1 MTTASAHRTRCYC
14 ARAFSTLSGD
24 PSALTSLPTRAKLR
38 SPAVTLPSIILLT
51 ASPQVLPYALADF
64 LHFHYPSPGPALREY
79 IRSQISITPCSE
91 DQPAPRSFKYSKK
104 AVILNEVKDLLFSF
118 PGTGSLI
125 KCRSM

>member
-1 MTTASAHRTRCYC
+1 MITVSVHRTRCCC
-14 ARAFSTLSGD
+14 ARISSTLSGG
-24 PSALTSLPTRAKLR
+24 PSASAFPQIRAKLR

-51 ASPQVLPYALADF
+51 ASPQGLPYALADF

-104 AVILNEVKDLLFSF
+104 
-118 PGTGSLI
+118 
-125 KCRSM
+125 